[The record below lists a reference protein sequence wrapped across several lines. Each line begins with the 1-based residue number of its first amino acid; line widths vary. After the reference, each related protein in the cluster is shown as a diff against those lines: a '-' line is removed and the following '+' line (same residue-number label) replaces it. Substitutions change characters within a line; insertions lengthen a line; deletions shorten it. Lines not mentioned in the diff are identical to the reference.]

1 MAVVA
6 LIARILFSL
15 ALFLL
20 GYDNVTNARTKAEY
34 AAQKGLV
41 GARILVPLAGLI
53 LSAGCLSIALGF
65 YAQIGALFV
74 LAFLLPV
81 TFVMHAFWKYDDPDA
96 RRSQRVHFY
105 KNLALIGGALLI
117 LAFGSGEMSMTHSAI
132 WPAA

>member
-20 GYDNVTNARTKAEY
+20 GYDNVTNAGRKAEY

-41 GARILVPLAGLI
+41 GAHILVPLAGI
-53 LSAGCLSIALGF
+53 LLVAGCVSIALGF
-65 YAQIGALFV
+65 YAQVGALLV

-81 TFVMHAFWKYDDPDA
+81 TVVMHAFWKLDDA
-96 RRSQRVHFY
+96 EERRAQRIHFY
-105 KNLALIGGALLI
+105 KNIALIGGALLI
-117 LAFGSGEMSMTHSAI
+117 LAFGSGDMSITTTSL
-132 WPAA
+132 WP